1 MLVQKGISLF
11 ALEQVHDAPGI
22 MYTHIYIYVKEKV
35 NDKRIANTDF
45 CAHHRHHNKPDVDP
59 CRGTRGQ
66 KKLWW

>member
-22 MYTHIYIYVKEKV
+22 MYTHIYIIYVKEKV

-45 CAHHRHHNKPDVDP
+45 LCTPQAS
-59 CRGTRGQ
+59 Q
-66 KKLWW
+66 QA